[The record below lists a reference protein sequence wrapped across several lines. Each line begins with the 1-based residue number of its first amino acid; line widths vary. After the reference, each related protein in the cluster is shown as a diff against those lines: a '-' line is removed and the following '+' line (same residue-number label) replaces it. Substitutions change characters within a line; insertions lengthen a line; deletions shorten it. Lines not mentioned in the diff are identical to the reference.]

1 MGAVTL
7 FARAITATN
16 IQLARIMNWA
26 VLLLF
31 LLLLTDVIM
40 RKVAGA
46 PISWSH
52 QASKLLFGVYA
63 IIGGGYLWR
72 AVSMSTSTCFTALSR
87 RAVERWWIS
96 PPRFCFFFSCSP
108 YCPRAS
114 TWRSNRFA

>member
-1 MGAVTL
+1 MGRSDMGAVTL
-7 FARAITATN
+7 FARVITATN

-52 QASKLLFGVYA
+52 QASKLLSLSYHQDSLRQLFALFG
-63 IIGGGYLWR
+63 
-72 AVSMSTSTCFTALSR
+72 F
-87 RAVERWWIS
+87 ERL
-96 PPRFCFFFSCSP
+96 P
-108 YCPRAS
+108 YVLA
-114 TWRSNRFA
+114 TNTQLLLN